1 MFGREIPG
9 AIILLQSEATYIDL
23 NCLSNEPFLF
33 STSPTWPSTPPNT
46 GRISLTCSKLLQG
59 EKEKLGNKIIIFY
72 GGFFHGQLRIR
83 FGDLFK
89 TFKLYDV
96 AEVQHGMASGF
107 FLLPKFAWDKHGI
120 VGI

>member
-1 MFGREIPG
+1 MFGRGIPG
-9 AIILLQSEATYIDL
+9 EIILPVQSEATYIDL
-23 NCLSNEPFLF
+23 NCLSNEPFIF

-59 EKEKLGNKIIIFY
+59 EKEKLGNNFFY

-89 TFKLYDV
+89 NFKLYDV
-96 AEVQHGMASGF
+96 AEV
-107 FLLPKFAWDKHGI
+107 
-120 VGI
+120 